1 MKRILLLLVL
11 MLPYALHARPLTIIH
26 TADLHSHMSGS
37 GPEVEYS
44 PFSINDDSTL
54 GGFSRIAS
62 RAAKI
67 RNNSA
72 APVFMFDS
80 GDFST
85 GTLYSSIDGSMSQ
98 ELPLMRLMG
107 YDAVTPGNHDFD
119 RTPGG
124 LAGAMVYG
132 IKNGGIPVILI
143 ANIEFDQARTD
154 DDSLEKLKKD
164 GYIRSCW
171 VFERDG
177 IKIGVFG
184 IMGRHAAGMSFGAS
198 PVRFSDPVEAAKEQ
212 VRTLRELQKV
222 DLVVCLS
229 HGGIHDAKPLS
240 EDEILAEKVDGI
252 DVILGGHSHRLTGKP
267 VMHGGTIIVNSGW
280 RGEYMGLLDLDVN
293 PGNVRLLSWRLEP
306 VDDSMAGDTLVENKV
321 ISRRSQVDRH
331 LVSMYG
337 MSSQSIL
344 SRTDGT
350 LGVDKGESSLGHLV
364 ADAIRWYAGDQL
376 KKVHDPDPRI
386 DLAVEVNGSLK
397 DGMQRGKS
405 GLVSVADVYRAVP
418 CGTWQGDSIVTFY
431 VTGAEI
437 RRALE
442 VTASLVPLKGD
453 DFCLQVSGIYFSY
466 NPNRMILDRVRD
478 VRLVHEDGTS
488 DPVDISKGG
497 RTLYRV
503 ALSMSNAGFLSIL
516 GGNTFGILEIV
527 PKDRNGNRLADL
539 SGAVIDRDLSR
550 EGIQDAPV
558 WLALAHY
565 LKRMPDRNAD
575 GITEILPVYFGSEKR
590 MEKIATWNPV
600 SLFKGAQWI
609 TWAGLA
615 VNIMLFSL
623 FGLFVLA
630 IIRRI
635 REMR

>member
-1 MKRILLLLVL
+1 
-11 MLPYALHARPLTIIH
+11 
-26 TADLHSHMSGS
+26 
-37 GPEVEYS
+37 
-44 PFSINDDSTL
+44 
-54 GGFSRIAS
+54 
-62 RAAKI
+62 
-67 RNNSA
+67 
-72 APVFMFDS
+72 
-80 GDFST
+80 
-85 GTLYSSIDGSMSQ
+85 
-98 ELPLMRLMG
+98 MRLMG

-124 LAGAMVYG
+124 LARAMVYG

-143 ANIEFDQARTD
+143 ANMEFDPARTD

-164 GYIRSCW
+164 GYIRSCQ

-177 IKIGVFG
+177 IRIGVFG

-198 PVRFSDPVEAAKEQ
+198 PLRFSDPVGAAKEQ
-212 VRTLRELQKV
+212 VRTLRELLRV

-229 HGGIHDAKPLS
+229 HGGIHDSKPLS

-252 DVILGGHSHRLTGKP
+252 DVILGGHSHRLTAGP
-267 VMHGGTIIVNSGW
+267 VMHGRTIIVNSGW
-280 RGEYMGLLDLDVN
+280 RGEHMGLLDLDVN
-293 PGNVRLLSWRLEP
+293 PGNVRLLSWHPEP
-306 VDDSMAGDTLVENKV
+306 VDDSMSGDTVIENKV
-321 ISRRSQVDRH
+321 ISRRLQVDRG
-331 LVSMYG
+331 LVSAYG
-337 MSSQSIL
+337 MNSQSVL
-344 SRTDGT
+344 ARTDST
-350 LGVDKGESSLGHLV
+350 LGENTGESSLGHLV

-376 KKVHDPDPRI
+376 KKARDPNPRI

-397 DGMQRGKS
+397 DGIERGES
-405 GLVSVADVYRAVP
+405 GLVSIADIYRVVP
-418 CGTWQGDSIVTFY
+418 CSTWQGDSIVTFY

-442 VTASLVPLKGD
+442 ITASLVPLKGD
-453 DFCLQVSGIYFSY
+453 DFCLQVSGICFSY

-478 VRLVHEDGTS
+478 VRLVHEDGTTG
-488 DPVDISKGG
+488 PVDISNGS

-503 ALSMSNAGFLSIL
+503 ALSMSNAGFLSML
-516 GGNTFGILEIV
+516 GGNTFGILQII
-527 PKDRNGNRLADL
+527 PKDKNGNRLADL

-558 WLALAHY
+558 WLAVAHY
-565 LKRMPDRNAD
+565 LKQMPDRNAD
-575 GITEILPVYFGSEKR
+575 GIAEILPVYFSSEKR

-600 SLFKGAQWI
+600 SLFSGAGWI